1 MKNIFNSTKS
11 ILIFIALFTF
21 NSELILGQDISVM
34 QFSGE
39 SFAYDS
45 SQDKVKYLKIV
56 FGPLP
61 EANKIL
67 VKENAS
73 LKLLNEKNEVC
84 ELTKEGEYVI
94 NSLEFKKVKSSST
107 FDRFCDYFHSFF
119 INHSSSE
126 SKSNYKNSIHAI
138 SRGRLSP
145 PQLDFPLSGLLP
157 SESGNLSFEWSHA
170 CESCQYVVS
179 VNEVETRTNVYAWTT
194 TERSVELENAE
205 KFLLPNKEY
214 YWTVTVSGQEMEYPI
229 ARFTMAHN
237 DAYSSEINAMK
248 TEIKKTEMGL
258 SSTTETIYIMSQLE
272 EKDLLNYAIFYGK
285 RQISADSDN
294 SILRD
299 YVERFWYDALLE

>member
-1 MKNIFNSTKS
+1 MKNISHLTKTS
-11 ILIFIALFTF
+11 IICIALIVLNCQSIF
-21 NSELILGQDISVM
+21 GQDISVL

-39 SFAYDS
+39 SFAYNSD
-45 SQDKVKYLKIV
+45 QDKVKYKKIV

-61 EANKIL
+61 DANKIL

-73 LKLLNEKNEVC
+73 LKLLNDKNEIC
-84 ELTKEGEYVI
+84 ELTDEGEYMV
-94 NSLEFKKVKSSST
+94 SALKFKTVQSSST

-205 KFLLPNKEY
+205 KFLLPNKKY

-229 ARFTMAHN
+229 TRFTMAN
-237 DAYSSEINAMK
+237 KKAYSNEIQAMK
-248 TEIKKTEMGL
+248 AEIKKTALGL
-258 SSTTETIYIMSQLE
+258 NRTTESIYIMSQLE
-272 EKDLLNYAIFYGK
+272 EKDLLNYAVFYGK
-285 RQISADSDN
+285 RQISADSKN
-294 SILRD
+294 GILRD